1 MGNSSQVDVLADAI
15 GGALH
20 RDEFASQWVADIRA
34 LGAEG
39 ERLRM
44 LVEGLHRENDAGIGS
59 VYIYEAG
66 EDGPRNP
73 MSAEAQPKENER

>member
-44 LVEGLHRENDAGIGS
+44 LVEGLHRENDALRAML
-59 VYIYEAG
+59 EARG
-66 EDGPRNP
+66 VTPAAITVALAHTE
-73 MSAEAQPKENER
+73 